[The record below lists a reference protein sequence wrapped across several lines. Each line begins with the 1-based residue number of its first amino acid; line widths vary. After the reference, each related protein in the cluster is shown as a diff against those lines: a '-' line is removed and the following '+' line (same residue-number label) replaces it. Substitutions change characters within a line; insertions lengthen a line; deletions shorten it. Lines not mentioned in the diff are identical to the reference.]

1 MRQLYQETIK
11 LVSLVVVALSI
22 GCTPQNKKESGGD
35 NTIVI
40 SSPNQN
46 PYTSTEDLIVLK
58 GSCVAGG
65 TVNLGGDSVSSQ
77 QCVSGSFS
85 FPIKQTQAGSYT
97 YTISQ
102 TLKNGA
108 TVKMSSDTSF
118 VWNKTTTTLALP
130 LITSPASNPFF
141 SNSSTLTLSGTCE
154 SGNKIYLTGSASNS
168 VDCVSGAFSFSIP
181 NSSDGQY
188 NFSLVQ
194 GSVSTSAMS
203 GVVSFQWNRDTAAP
217 LAPAVLLPAVSPF
230 TSNSNSLT
238 ISGTCETQNTVFISG
253 DATNSMLCAAG
264 VFSFSDSKTV
274 DGTYNY
280 SLTQTD
286 KAGNASAAT
295 SVQWIRSSVPPA
307 PPVITV
313 PATASVTN
321 NLSAQT
327 LSGTC
332 STGDTVEISG
342 AYSGNV
348 TCAGG
353 VFSFSL
359 SNSTDGTYN
368 YSVLQRNPSSGL
380 ASSPVAQTWIRD
392 TVSPSALVISSPAVT
407 PYYFSGASISVS
419 GSCETGTTINVSGA
433 ENLTATC
440 VSSAFTVTLNMA
452 LDGNYNYSFS
462 QTDGAGNNSPVV
474 SINWIKDA
482 TPPLAPTVTSF
493 VSPLTNNASSI
504 TVAGAC
510 ETGAT
515 VNVSGDFSSSAVCAA
530 GSYSFSV
537 TKSSDGNYSFN
548 LTQTDT
554 SANVSPQTSVSWN
567 RDTLAPAA
575 VVVTSPNSS
584 PFGSS
589 NTSLVLNGSCE
600 TDATVYLSGDAAA
613 NSVCVANSFSFTVN
627 KTLDQTYNFNLLQT
641 DVAGNSSSSVGFSW
655 IKDSSTPASPA
666 LILPATNPYN
676 SNTSTIT
683 ISGTCVNGFNV
694 EISGS
699 YSSSVVCAAGSFSF
713 IDMQTVDGAYNYSLI
728 QRNLSGTASLPIT
741 LTWNRDTVS
750 PSVPVIT
757 SPSVNPKYSN
767 ASSLT
772 LSGTCETGAVVSISG
787 DYTGTT
793 SCTSSSFSFNIS
805 KSTDAVYNF
814 AIKQTDVAGNASGT
828 ANFSWHRDTVI
839 PAMVSITA
847 PVDNPFASGDTNLTI
862 TGSCEAATTVY
873 LSGDATASVVCS
885 ALGSYSFSVSKL
897 VDGTYNYNIAQTDLA
912 GNASAALAFQW
923 IRDTSVPSTPTVVTP
938 ASLPYQSNTNTISIS
953 VTCDST
959 LAPSK
964 GDVNL
969 DGDVLAAEVLSPVGV
984 LSQAC
989 NTSPVTFVIQKT
1001 TDGTYNFTLNQE
1013 NPNAGTTSANV
1024 GVTWIRDTVAPGN
1037 PSVTSPAVS
1046 PFTAPGSLTLVG
1058 SCINGNTI
1066 SISGDLTDT
1075 LVCDGAGS
1083 FTFVDPK
1090 SVDGTY
1096 NYVLK
1101 QTDIAG
1107 NTSAGVNFQWVRD
1120 SNSVQPPVITVPA
1133 STILTSNSSAL
1144 TISGTCTTGY
1154 VVSIS
1159 GDVDSSEVTSP
1170 VNSLS
1175 QNCVGGTFS
1184 FVVAKTT
1191 DNVYSFDF
1199 IQSFNG
1205 VDSSAENVAWTRD
1218 TLAPVASF
1226 TATPSSPNI
1235 TQTVNVSFTSD
1246 DPSAKYECKLD
1257 AAAYASCTSPKS
1269 LTGLT
1274 NASHTFYVRA
1284 TDTAM
1289 NVSNEISYTWT
1300 QAAYNALAL
1309 YHLDSASV
1317 ATDSSSFTQI
1327 AGFNH
1332 NLTTVG
1338 APAND
1343 TTGKYPTGS
1352 PNSRSF
1358 GTSNYYTASSS
1369 GALNAGNSTMTI
1381 QGYVKITTAIAT
1393 TGNYYTLVSKSD
1405 ASPNLGWELRLKKA
1419 SSSKYTLNFV
1429 GSLNGTTSTT
1439 VSPGSSTW
1447 SLTVGTWYF
1456 YTVTWNKGTVKFY
1469 WNSTTA
1475 KGTGTIGTAGS
1486 SVLFNSTAP
1495 LRLGA
1500 SSTSGTGSSLWLA
1513 GSLDEL
1519 RLSQTVRTVT
1529 VPTAPYT
1536 AD

>member
-1 MRQLYQETIK
+1 MRQFYQETIK
-11 LVSLVVVALSI
+11 LVSLVVIALTI
-22 GCTPQNKKESGGD
+22 GCTPQSKKDSGGE
-35 NTIVI
+35 NAIVI

-108 TVKMSSDTSF
+108 TVKISSDTTF
-118 VWNKTTTTLALP
+118 VWHKTTTTLSLP
-130 LITSPASNPFF
+130 VITSPASNPFY
-141 SNSSTLTLSGTCE
+141 SSSSTLVLSGTCD

-168 VDCVSGAFSFSIP
+168 ADCVSGAFSFNVP
-181 NSSDGQY
+181 NNNDGQY

-203 GVVSFQWNRDTAAP
+203 GVVSFQWNRDTVAP
-217 LAPAVLLPAVSPF
+217 APPAVLLPATSPF
-230 TSNSNSLT
+230 TSNASSLT
-238 ISGTCETQNTVFISG
+238 ISGTCETQSTVFISG
-253 DATNSMLCAAG
+253 NLTNSMLCAAG
-264 VFSFSDSKTV
+264 VFSFSDTKTV

-280 SLTQTD
+280 SVTQTD
-286 KAGNASAAT
+286 KAGNVSAAT
-295 SVQWIRSSVPPA
+295 SVQWIRSSIPPA
-307 PPVITV
+307 PPVISV

-321 NLSAQT
+321 NLSTQV

-332 STGDTVEISG
+332 SNGDTVEISG

-348 TCAGG
+348 TCAAG

-359 SNSTDGTYN
+359 NNTTDGTYN

-407 PYYFSGASISVS
+407 PYYFSGASVSVS

-440 VSSAFTVTLNMA
+440 VASAFTVTLNKA
-452 LDGNYNYSFS
+452 VDGSYNYSFI
-462 QTDGAGNNSPVV
+462 QADAAGNNSPAV
-474 SINWIKDA
+474 SLNWIKDA

-493 VSPLTNNASSI
+493 VSPLVDNTSAI
-504 TVAGAC
+504 TISGVC

-515 VNVSGDFSSSAVCAA
+515 VNIAGDFSSSAVCAA
-530 GSYSFSV
+530 SSYSFAV

-548 LTQTDT
+548 LTQTDA
-554 SANVSPQTSVSWN
+554 SANVSPQTSVSWT
-567 RDTLAPAA
+567 RDTLAPAT

-600 TDATVYLSGDAAA
+600 TGATVYLSGDATA
-613 NSVCVANSFSFTVN
+613 NVLCSASSFSFTVN

-641 DVAGNSSSSVGFSW
+641 DIAGNSSSSVGFSW

-683 ISGTCVNGFNV
+683 ISGTCVNGFTV

-699 YSSSVVCAAGSFSF
+699 YSSSAICSAGSFSF

-728 QRNLSGTASLPIT
+728 QRNLSGTASSPIT

-757 SPSVNPKYSN
+757 APSVNPKYSN
-767 ASSLT
+767 ASALT
-772 LSGTCETGAVVSISG
+772 LSGTCETGALVSVSG
-787 DYTGTT
+787 DYTGSTT
-793 SCTSSSFSFNIS
+793 CAASSFTFNIT

-828 ANFSWHRDTVI
+828 ANFSWHRDTVV
-839 PAMVSITA
+839 PAMVTVTA

-862 TGSCEAATTVY
+862 SGACEASATVS
-873 LSGDATASVVCS
+873 LSGAGTDSVSCT

-897 VDGTYNYNIAQTDLA
+897 VDGTYNYNISQTDLA
-912 GNASAALAFQW
+912 GNTSAALAFQW

-938 ASLPYQSNTNTISIS
+938 AALPYQSNTNTISIS

-959 LAPSK
+959 LTPAK
-964 GDVNL
+964 AVVNL
-969 DGDVLAAEVLSPVGV
+969 AGDVLAAEVTSPAGV
-984 LSQAC
+984 LSQNC
-989 NTSPVTFVIQKT
+989 NSSPVTFVVQKT

-1013 NPNAGTTSANV
+1013 NPNAGTSSANV
-1024 GVTWIRDTVAPGN
+1024 GVTWNRDTVAPVN
-1037 PSVTSPAVS
+1037 PTVTSPANS
-1046 PFTAPGSLTLVG
+1046 PFTAPGTLTLIG
-1058 SCINGNTI
+1058 TCINGNTV
-1066 SISGDLTDT
+1066 SISGDLTDSV
-1075 LVCDGAGS
+1075 VCDGAGS

-1090 SVDGTY
+1090 AVDGTY

-1101 QTDIAG
+1101 QTDLAG
-1107 NTSAGVNFQWVRD
+1107 NISTGFNFQWVRD

-1133 STILTSNSSAL
+1133 STILTSKASSL
-1144 TISGTCTTGY
+1144 TVSGTCTTGY

-1159 GDVDSSEVTSP
+1159 GDVLSSEITSP
-1170 VNSLS
+1170 ANSLS

-1184 FVVAKTT
+1184 FVVAKST

-1199 IQSFNG
+1199 IQSYNG

-1218 TLAPVASF
+1218 TIAPVANF
-1226 TATPSSPNI
+1226 TVTPSSPNI
-1235 TQTVNVSFTSD
+1235 TQSVSFSFTSD
-1246 DPSAKYECKLD
+1246 DPSATYECKLD
-1257 AAAYASCTSPKS
+1257 AASYAACTSPKT

-1284 TDTAM
+1284 TDTAL
-1289 NVSNEISYTWT
+1289 NVSSEISYTWT

-1317 ATDSSSFTQI
+1317 TTDSSSFTQI

-1332 NLTTVG
+1332 NLTATG

-1343 TTGKYPTGS
+1343 TSGKYPTGS
-1352 PNSRSF
+1352 PSSRSF
-1358 GTSNYYTASSS
+1358 GTSMLYSATSSA
-1369 GALNAGNSTMTI
+1369 ALNAGNSTMTI
-1381 QGYVKITTAIAT
+1381 QGYVKITSTIAT
-1393 TGNYYTLVSKSD
+1393 KGNYYTLVSKSD
-1405 ASPNLGWELRLKKA
+1405 ASPNLGWEVRLRKA
-1419 SSSKYTLNFV
+1419 TSTKYTLDFV
-1429 GSLNGTTSTT
+1429 GSQNGTTSTT
-1439 VSPGSSTW
+1439 VSPGTSTW
-1447 SLTVGTWYF
+1447 SITNGTWYF

-1475 KGTGTIGTAGS
+1475 KGTGTIGVAGS

-1500 SSTSGTGSSLWLA
+1500 NATSGTGTSLWLA
-1513 GSLDEL
+1513 GSLDEF
-1519 RLSQTVRTVT
+1519 RLSQIVRTMAL
-1529 VPTAPYT
+1529 PTAPYT